1 VATLEYNET
10 FSEET
15 SHEIDEQL
23 TNTDE
28 NKEKNAVATD
38 KFTQLMFGNRVPKR
52 LQHSSYQEEEQDN
65 KKEDVNYFTLMGQID
80 DIMVSLENLKPVL
93 KELSPI
99 MDFFKKKK

>member
-1 VATLEYNET
+1 MEYNET
-10 FSEET
+10 ISEEN
-15 SHEIDEQL
+15 SHHLNDPI
-23 TNTDE
+23 TKNDE
-28 NKEKNAVATD
+28 NKEKTTVSTD

-52 LQHSSYQEEEQDN
+52 LQHSSHQEEQEN

-99 MDFFKKKK
+99 MDFLKKKK

>member
-1 VATLEYNET
+1 MEYNET

-15 SHEIDEQL
+15 SHDLDDQI
-23 TNTDE
+23 TKADE
-28 NKEKNAVATD
+28 NKEKNTVSTD

-52 LQHSSYQEEEQDN
+52 LQHSLHQEEEQEN

-99 MDFFKKKK
+99 MDFLKKKK